1 MANLIDIKNQISDDD
16 VYNLLEYL
24 GGQPVNLDNVITS
37 YTICHGGDSE
47 KLAYYRD
54 SKRFMCYTHC
64 GNFDIFELIVKV
76 KNVTFGQAVK
86 FIEEFFH
93 LDTPIIGSFEKRE
106 THYESEIDNP
116 IASLKHRAHREHQ
129 TLEKIQNE
137 NVLNSFYDFY
147 YDGWIKEGISKQTMR
162 KFGIKFSIIDNQI
175 IIPHR
180 DIDGDLVG
188 IRARNLS
195 QDKVD
200 EGKKYIPIY
209 YNGKSYRYP
218 TGLNLYG
225 LNINKDVINK
235 THQIVLFEAEKSVLK
250 MDSFYGAGNSVALN
264 GTMLGEEQVKLIDSL
279 DVNEVIIAV
288 DKEYDNANSEESK
301 EYAKK
306 MFSIFKKLK
315 NRYNLS
321 IIWDKEGLLNRKDSP
336 VDQGKEVFEK
346 LIKDR
351 III

>member
-1 MANLIDIKNQISDDD
+1 MANLLDIKNQINDDD
-16 VYNLLEYL
+16 VFKLLEYL

-47 KLAYYRD
+47 KLGYYKD

-76 KNVTFGQAVK
+76 KNIPFNEAVR
-86 FIEEFFH
+86 FIEEFFG
-93 LDTPIIGSFEKRE
+93 LDKPIIGSFEKHE
-106 THYESEIDNP
+106 VHTDVEIDNP
-116 IASLKHRAHREHQ
+116 IARMRARKQYQHQELK
-129 TLEKIQNE
+129 KIDND
-137 NVLNSFYDFY
+137 NILNSFYDFY
-147 YDGWIKEGISKQTMR
+147 YDGWLREGISRDTMR
-162 KFGIKFSIIDNQI
+162 KFGIKFSVIDNQI

-180 DIDGDLVG
+180 DVDNDLVG

-200 EGKKYIPIY
+200 EGKKYIPVY
-209 YNGKSYRYP
+209 YNGVSYKYP

-225 LNINKDVINK
+225 LSINKETINK

-250 MDSFYGAGNSVALN
+250 MDSFYGAGNAVALN
-264 GTMLGEEQVKLIDSL
+264 GTMLSEEQVKLINDL

-288 DKEYDNANSEESK
+288 DKEFDNAGSEESK

-306 MFSIFKKLK
+306 IFSIFKKLK
-315 NRYNLS
+315 SRYNVS
-321 IIWDKEGLLNRKDSP
+321 IIWDKENLLRRKDSP
-336 VDQGKEVFEK
+336 VDEGKEVFEK
-346 LIKDR
+346 LIKNR
-351 III
+351 MVI